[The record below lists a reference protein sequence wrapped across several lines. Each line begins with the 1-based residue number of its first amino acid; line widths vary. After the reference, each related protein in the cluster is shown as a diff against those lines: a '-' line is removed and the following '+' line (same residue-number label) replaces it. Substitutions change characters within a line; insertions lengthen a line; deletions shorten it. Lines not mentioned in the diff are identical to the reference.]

1 MSGDSK
7 ILQTGCRR
15 SCSLLR
21 LVDARGSCCRSE
33 EDVRREREDRE
44 GGRERTR
51 GLVKAN
57 LRSWYRRRW
66 EMSCEWW

>member
-33 EDVRREREDRE
+33 EDVRREREDAR
-44 GGRERTR
+44 GRERTPEDPYA
-51 GLVKAN
+51 GAQSHVSLT
-57 LRSWYRRRW
+57 
-66 EMSCEWW
+66 